1 MGNALLKLCA
11 SCGGEDT
18 PARITAAWAAGGALA
33 EGAWAVHGGRLAKV
47 VYVNP
52 NDGEVVV
59 LYADDGASSD
69 FLQPARIA
77 PASPAQ
83 VAEGEA
89 ILADPGLPARRT
101 SAWAAG
107 GAPVRGAWALHAGR
121 LCKVTL
127 IVNDGEVLILNYAD
141 DGAASDYLQ
150 PAALAAAGPAQVA
163 EGEAMLDALGAGP
176 SSPLGRPLSP
186 RAVWR
191 MIS

>member
-59 LYADDGASSD
+59 LYADDGAESGR
-69 FLQPARIA
+69 LQPED
-77 PASPAQ
+77 
-83 VAEGEA
+83 V
-89 ILADPGLPARRT
+89 
-101 SAWAAG
+101 
-107 GAPVRGAWALHAGR
+107 
-121 LCKVTL
+121 
-127 IVNDGEVLILNYAD
+127 
-141 DGAASDYLQ
+141 
-150 PAALAAAGPAQVA
+150 AAAGPAQVA